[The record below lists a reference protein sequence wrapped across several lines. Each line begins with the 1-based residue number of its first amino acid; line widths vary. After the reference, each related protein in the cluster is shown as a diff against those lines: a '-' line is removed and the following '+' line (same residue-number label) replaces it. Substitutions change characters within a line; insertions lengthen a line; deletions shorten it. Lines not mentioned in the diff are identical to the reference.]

1 MMPRHALR
9 TLMLLLSLAVAG
21 VLTGCDPQD
30 QAGRYSF
37 TLVTQGDHV
46 LAGNES
52 LVGDSAVAG
61 GSMTLGPR
69 ATQHGSVTVLAGEL
83 RLEGTV
89 AGNVLVLGGTA
100 TLTDT
105 AVVTGDVSNSGGQLV
120 RAPGARVQGKTVEGG
135 TPADVLGGVSTPAS
149 PAARAGWILASVL
162 AAAVLAWALVRL
174 APRPVQRVA
183 AAAAGFPLVSGALG
197 TLVLITVLPLVV
209 AMVFT
214 LFLIPLAAV
223 VLVLSVLTLAYGG
236 IGLGLGL
243 SQTVARLT
251 GRNVPAPRTAAAGT
265 ALLAATLQLLGN
277 VPVVGAAAVALTA
290 IVAVG
295 AVVLT
300 GFGLRR
306 YTPPEDMADEP
317 AAGPAARP

>member
-1 MMPRHALR
+1 MTPRDALR
-9 TLMLLLSLAVAG
+9 ALMLFLVGLAVAG
-21 VLTGCDPQD
+21 MLTGCGPQD

-37 TLVTQGDHV
+37 TLVTQGSHV

-52 LVGDSAVAG
+52 LIGDTAMAG
-61 GSMTLGPR
+61 GSMTLEPG
-69 ATQHGSVTVLAGEL
+69 ATQHGSVTVLAGEF

-89 AGNVLVLGGTA
+89 AGNVLILGGTA
-100 TLTDT
+100 NLTDT
-105 AVVTGDVSNSGGQLV
+105 AVVTGDVSNSGGRLV
-120 RAPGARVQGKTVEGG
+120 RDPGARVQGKTMEGG
-135 TPADVLGGVSTPAS
+135 TPADVLGGASPPSS

-174 APRPVQRVA
+174 APRPVHRIA
-183 AAAAGFPLVSGALG
+183 AAAAEFPLVSGALG

-243 SQTVARLT
+243 SQAVARRT
-251 GRNVPAPRTAAAGT
+251 GRNVPATQAAAAGT
-265 ALLAATLQLLGN
+265 ALLAATLQLLGT
-277 VPVVGAAAVALTA
+277 VPVFGAAAVALTA

-300 GFGLRR
+300 GFGLRH
-306 YTPPEDMADEP
+306 YTPPDDAADDP
-317 AAGPAARP
+317 AGAL